1 MGRAV
6 ILGCSHAAGAEM
18 DDEPGLNWGP
28 GLARWRYGAE
38 NSYPVLIAQALGYTP
53 KNHAI
58 SGGSNDAMFRIF
70 DSQFN
75 HSDQTDSY
83 TTSLTQD
90 DIVIACWTGLD
101 RTEIWHGPD
110 QLWVPLCPGGGRVLV
125 REHDPVILEGRCI
138 PKPVRD
144 EELYQNYR
152 QQWIALAVDT
162 VSARLNKIKNI
173 LALNAQAQ
181 AHGIR
186 VININSF
193 APVSNF
199 KWPDTAVWPVDV
211 DFFSWA
217 ADSGYAKTTAGH
229 YYLPA
234 HRAYADL
241 ILAELDR

>member
-1 MGRAV
+1 MTINKKLLKAQKYLRSGYYLKAIE
-6 ILGCSHAAGAEM
+6 ILDKHLKILP
-18 DDEPGLNWGP
+18 DDTSGLMLRGEAFLRNEQFK
-28 GLARWRYGAE
+28 LA
-38 NSYPVLIAQALGYTP
+38 LIDYA
-53 KNHAI
+53 K
-58 SGGSNDAMFRIF
+58 
-70 DSQFN
+70 
-75 HSDQTDSY
+75 
-83 TTSLTQD
+83 
-90 DIVIACWTGLD
+90 VVELD
-101 RTEIWHGPD
+101 
-110 QLWVPLCPGGGRVLV
+110 
-125 REHDPVILEGRCI
+125 
-138 PKPVRD
+138 
-144 EELYQNYR
+144 N
-152 QQWIALAVDT
+152 
-162 VSARLNKIKNI
+162 KNI

-217 ADSGYAKTTAGH
+217 ADGGYAKTTAGH